1 MLQLL
6 RARLPN
12 EPAIEI
18 GIAAEEQLLITNARL
33 QKIGFSS

>member
-6 RARLPN
+6 RARLSN

-18 GIAAEEQLLITNARL
+18 RIAAEEQLAITTARL
-33 QKIGFSS
+33 QKIGSS